1 MNQYWRE
8 WFVGQCAIIL
18 ALDKQ
23 ACTLF
28 RESIKPGQHPGTY
41 MYYGYPAVVAGV
53 CQAINR
59 KLQKTGKEPFWAHAL
74 AKIAHKA
81 AMESLEEAYRAV
93 LNGKPTQ
100 KHHTIL

>member
-1 MNQYWRE
+1 
-8 WFVGQCAIIL
+8 
-18 ALDKQ
+18 
-23 ACTLF
+23 
-28 RESIKPGQHPGTY
+28 
-41 MYYGYPAVVAGV
+41 
-53 CQAINR
+53 
-59 KLQKTGKEPFWAHAL
+59 LQKTGKEPFWAHAL